1 MNDLKIKELVLK
13 IMNKAIEKTA
23 TTSSDVFVDFSG
35 HVKSL
40 SVYIHINGYKSNDK
54 EVIKK
59 DTYLDPDYDFLTKE
73 DIIDNLQKIY
83 DVIYAL

>member
-40 SVYIHINGYKSNDK
+40 SVSIHINGYKSNDK
-54 EVIKK
+54 EVINK
-59 DTYLDPDYDFLTKE
+59 DTYLDPNYDFLTKE
-73 DIIDNLQKIY
+73 DIIYNLQSIY
-83 DVIYAL
+83 DVIYSL